1 MPLLFSLNPIRNLK
15 GQQLLTW
22 DQLILGFSHINKLGL
37 MVKKFPLKLELL
49 LDLYSLNGE
58 ISKIGLLVLFLVVE
72 ELPLFTENV
81 FWDLTPMPDLV
92 LEKLL

>member
-1 MPLLFSLNPIRNLK
+1 
-15 GQQLLTW
+15 
-22 DQLILGFSHINKLGL
+22 

-81 FWDLTPMPDLV
+81 SWDLTPMPDLV